1 MLLTLTTTHRPA
13 TDLGYLLHKHPAK
26 VQTFALSFGE
36 VRVFYPRADS
46 ECCAAALA
54 LDVDPVA
61 LVRDRQDANS
71 PWASRRWNAS
81 RAANRCAAFTNA
93 CSASWPSKA
102 NPSIPGC
109 NQPLVGS
116 S

>member
-36 VRVFYPRADS
+36 ARVFYPRADS

-71 PWASRRWNAS
+71 PWRSGRWNAS
-81 RAANRCAAFTNA
+81 RAANRCAAFTSA
-93 CSASWPSKA
+93 CSASWAWKA